1 MKLKTL
7 KDISN
12 KERKDKEKFKIIK
25 AYFQDND
32 ESFLVLKVSLG
43 DWIYDG
49 VLDLNKKGQ
58 EDILEA
64 KKKEVAFFN
73 REIYDKLKEIK
84 KWKNLI

>member
-84 KWKNLI
+84 K